1 MTMTSASFMTGTGG
15 WGSALLTKL
24 DKIDMSQALAAV
36 LIADKALLGHIKM
49 GPPGTNI
56 EHNWLEDELVGA
68 TFQALCSVSTS
79 VSLIGFSTSTSVNI
93 LLPSNVL
100 IQPDGG
106 DFVLQVAVSDGTSAV
121 ETALYPSTGG
131 IAYASDVC
139 AATTTWRVIGKPYSD
154 VASASD
160 DISQVRAKRR
170 NFMQIFERAVEI
182 TQTRKGVDMEAVVDE
197 LQLQIGYRTMEI
209 KRELDLAVINGVAY
223 ADGASTKSPN
233 LLLRTMQGI
242 IWSIR
247 DPDMDNG
254 LEDTTVT
261 QVSGALTIAY
271 VNALLYKIYD
281 AGGLDEK
288 ADPIILVGPA
298 QQRVIASWEKELR
311 RVEQGERQ
319 VGYYRD
325 IFLSDMGVELPV
337 VLDRWMPKDK
347 LIVLDRSRISL
358 IPLQG
363 DSWHAE
369 KMAKT
374 GRSEKW
380 QISGQYTIELRN
392 ADKCHGLLY
401 DLS

>member
-1 MTMTSASFMTGTGG
+1 MTSASFMTGTGG